1 MEKMT
6 RHEIRIA
13 GYGGQGVI
21 TLSKLL
27 INAAIT
33 FDRHQATQAEAY
45 GPASRGGSCWAE
57 VVIEDNPE
65 EVIDYPRTIN
75 PEYYV
80 LLSDAAAAA
89 YRSFCNQENVV
100 SIIDPLTVKKFK
112 IRKGIKYEV
121 EAQRIATEEFKL
133 PVIANVI
140 LFGALVSLTKLV
152 SVEAGRKT
160 VEKSVPSKVLDLNLR
175 AYERGLEIAKDLL
188 AKQA

>member
-1 MEKMT
+1 MT
-6 RHEIRIA
+6 RKEIRIA
-13 GYGGQGVI
+13 GFGGQGVI
-21 TLSKLL
+21 TLSKFL

-33 FDRHQATQAEAY
+33 IDKNQATQAEAY

-57 VVIEDNPE
+57 VVIEDDPNE
-65 EVIDYPRTIN
+65 TIDYPRTIK

-80 LLSDAAAAA
+80 VLSDAAAAA
-89 YRSFCNQENVV
+89 YRSLCNKKGVV

-140 LFGALVSLTKLV
+140 LFGALVGLTKLV
-152 SVEAGRKT
+152 TEEAGRKT
-160 VEKSVPSKVLDLNLR
+160 VEQSVPKKVLDLNLK
-175 AYERGLEIAKDLL
+175 AYERGLQIAKDIL
-188 AKQA
+188 AKQENA

>member
-1 MEKMT
+1 MT

-13 GYGGQGVI
+13 GYGGQGVM
-21 TLSKLL
+21 TLSKFL

-33 FDRHQATQAEAY
+33 YDKHQATQAEAY

-57 VVIEDNPE
+57 VVIEDDPE

-80 LLSDAAAAA
+80 ILSDAAAAS
-89 YRSFCNQENVV
+89 YRGLCNQKGVI
-100 SIIDPLTVKKFK
+100 SIIDSTTVSKFK
-112 IRKGIKYEV
+112 IRKGIKYDV

-140 LFGALVSLTKLV
+140 LFGAIVKITKLITE
-152 SVEAGRKT
+152 EAGRKT
-160 VEKSVPSKVLDLNLR
+160 IEKSVPSKVLDLNMK
-175 AYERGLEIAKDLL
+175 AYDRGMQIGEELL
-188 AKQA
+188 AKQADA